1 MFECLL
7 VSKTGDINARRFVLN
22 NIKVGSIICPFHLN
36 VTDINQHDSKI
47 NQQDSEINQHDSEI
61 NQNDSEINQHDLEN
75 NHLINKQ
82 TVLKT

>member
-36 VTDINQHDSKI
+36 VTDINQHDLKI
-47 NQQDSEINQHDSEI
+47 NQQDSEINQHDSQI
-61 NQNDSEINQHDLEN
+61 NQELTQISTNMTQ
-75 NHLINKQ
+75 
-82 TVLKT
+82 KTTI